1 MSNGPRPRVLF
12 VGRTRYTLPLG
23 ESIARKWDALSA
35 ELELRVL
42 ASGSRDA
49 ATATDPRFVLVP
61 ARPLDGPR
69 FYAGLARRVARQL
82 RAFDPDVIIAE
93 SPYEGVA
100 AELARRLT
108 RSRAK
113 LIVEV
118 HGDWHVST
126 RLYGSP
132 ARKLLGPLGDRLA
145 RFVVRAADG
154 TRAVGPVMAD
164 VIRGAGREPLAV
176 FTTFSDLGAFT
187 GPTVPVPEAPLAVFV
202 GVLERYKNV
211 AGLAAAWRLAAA
223 RLPEARLHL
232 VGNGTDTGIA
242 EALERE
248 GVVWDRR
255 LTSAEVAQSL
265 DEARVLLLPS
275 ASEGLPRVAME
286 AFLRGRA
293 VIGSA
298 AGGIPDIIED
308 GVNGL
313 LVPYGDVEA
322 LADAIVAVLS
332 DHALAVEL
340 GQGALTSSA
349 QWNRTPAEYAHNVRE
364 LVDAVL
370 AKT

>member
-1 MSNGPRPRVLF
+1 MSEVLRPRVLF

-23 ESIARKWDALSA
+23 ESIARKWDALA
-35 ELELRVL
+35 NELDLRVV
-42 ASGSRDA
+42 ASAVPGGSA
-49 ATATDPRFVLVP
+49 ASDPRFVLVP

-69 FYAGLARRVARQL
+69 FYAGLPMRLAREL
-82 RAFDPDVIIAE
+82 RLFKPDVVIAE

-108 RSRAK
+108 RSQAK

-118 HGDWHVST
+118 HGDWRVST

-132 ARKLLGPLGDRLA
+132 ARRLLGPLGDRLA
-145 RFVVRAADG
+145 RFAVRSADG
-154 TRAVGPVMAD
+154 TRAVGAVMAD
-164 VIRGAGREPLAV
+164 VIRGAGREPSAV

-187 GPTVPVPEAPLAVFV
+187 GQTVPVPEAPRALFV

-211 AGLAAAWRLAAA
+211 SGLAAAWRLVSE
-223 RLPEARLHL
+223 RLPEATLHL
-232 VGNGTDTGIA
+232 VGNGTDTDVA
-242 EALERE
+242 EGLMRE
-248 GVVWDRR
+248 GVQWDRR
-255 LTSAEVAQSL
+255 LTAAEVATAL

-298 AGGIPDIIED
+298 AGGIPDIIEHN
-308 GVNGL
+308 VNGL

-332 DHALAVEL
+332 DHDLAVSL
-340 GQGALTSSA
+340 GQGALASSS
-349 QWNRTPAEYAHNVRE
+349 QWNRTPAEYARKVRE
-364 LVDAVL
+364 LVDGVL
-370 AKT
+370 AGR